1 MREEKVWAPP
11 LHFHGIQIQFKLC
24 KFYSL
29 ENRNLPRSFYSHF
42 LRCILIFKN
51 HFSRWSLIIP
61 RLLTSCWS
69 PTQRWRLTMTMT
81 NIPSDLEETPPIKC
95 LHCLHCCHCVHYF
108 HYFNCLHW
116 LHSGICAYI
125 HCYMVRA
132 LAHNGLWDL
141 FGVGAGWMGWDG
153 IIALRLLRLLEHLRC

>member
-29 ENRNLPRSFYSHF
+29 ENHNLPRSFYSDF

-51 HFSRWSLIIP
+51 HFSRWSLITP

-69 PTQRWRLTMTMT
+69 PTQRWYLTMTLTMTISIFAEARAPDEPDRRPEVESWQVRPQALLRHGRYQCVRKGMNWGTRVMVCRKRLTMAAINVSM
-81 NIPSDLEETPPIKC
+81 N
-95 LHCLHCCHCVHYF
+95 
-108 HYFNCLHW
+108 
-116 LHSGICAYI
+116 
-125 HCYMVRA
+125 
-132 LAHNGLWDL
+132 
-141 FGVGAGWMGWDG
+141 
-153 IIALRLLRLLEHLRC
+153 